1 MYLFQLFLLSQ
12 KRTENTFENPN
23 ISRSIAK
30 GMKATW
36 VIPFSN
42 IILVG
47 FGLHWLAWW
56 YVIINVND
64 FKDNLL
70 SLAIKPSV

>member
-42 IILVG
+42 IVLVG
-47 FGLHWLAWW
+47 FGLH
-56 YVIINVND
+56 
-64 FKDNLL
+64 
-70 SLAIKPSV
+70 